1 MTKAKDTTF
10 AAVLAVLATAV
21 IGEELWA
28 WGDGLPLWIWLTSFV
43 CALLAFGGRRRQDCQ
58 QRCRSPL
65 SLANS
70 ESF

>member
-43 CALLAFGGRRRQDCQ
+43 CALLALVGAGVKIVSNVVGR
-58 QRCRSPL
+58 P
-65 SLANS
+65 
-70 ESF
+70 